1 MLVGS
6 KGETLIETCYCCLTL
21 LITVGF
27 FALILSSINNILED
41 IVKKGKDYKK
51 DQEIINTF
59 FNE

>member
-6 KGETLIETCYCCLTL
+6 KGETFIETTFCCLTL

-41 IVKKGKDYKK
+41 IVRKTKGYSED
-51 DQEIINTF
+51 
-59 FNE
+59 